1 MARSEPTPAASR
13 AHTMTFP
20 SRHYRRCAV
29 PIRAGAPQSY
39 VECCRSKRPCNSYPV
54 ICCASAIAGNDR
66 TRLSYVS
73 AARTP
78 YPRRRLAAGRDPAAL
93 ALVSLRYRRPAGP
106 HQHSGWSEPLCAPG
120 RIRTR
125 DPLLRRQLLC
135 PAELRAP
142 GDKCGRRRSRIGH
155 VRVAVCRDLRL
166 SDSQCTNKAST
177 TATPPSS
184 APSTWSYTAERH
196 TLDA

>member
-13 AHTMTFP
+13 AHTTTFP

-29 PIRAGAPQSY
+29 PIRAGGAPQSY

-78 YPRRRLAAGRDPAAL
+78 FPRRRLAAGRDRLPWLWYRCDTVGQQVRISIL
-93 ALVSLRYRRPAGP
+93 AGQSRFARPAGF
-106 HQHSGWSEPLCAPG
+106 EPATRCLEGSCSVRLSYG
-120 RIRTR
+120 RPNVIVHGQDHVTATR
-125 DPLLRRQLLC
+125 RSQCVGLW
-135 PAELRAP
+135 
-142 GDKCGRRRSRIGH
+142 RRRFAPAS
-155 VRVAVCRDLRL
+155 AN
-166 SDSQCTNKAST
+166 SPPYPNPPST
-177 TATPPSS
+177 TTAPPR
-184 APSTWSYTAERH
+184 PSR
-196 TLDA
+196 

>member
-13 AHTMTFP
+13 AHTTTFP

-54 ICCASAIAGNDR
+54 ICCGSAIAGNDR

-78 YPRRRLAAGRDPAAL
+78 FPRRRLAAGRDRLPWLWYRCDTVGQQVRISIL
-93 ALVSLRYRRPAGP
+93 AGQSRFARPAGF
-106 HQHSGWSEPLCAPG
+106 EPATRCLEGSCSVRLSYG
-120 RIRTR
+120 RSKVIVYGEDHAT
-125 DPLLRRQLLC
+125 
-135 PAELRAP
+135 AT
-142 GDKCGRRRSRIGH
+142 RRSQC
-155 VRVAVCRDLRL
+155 VALMPHHLGKR
-166 SDSQCTNKAST
+166 
-177 TATPPSS
+177 
-184 APSTWSYTAERH
+184 
-196 TLDA
+196 